1 MNMLGKYEYEGA
13 SCWLRMMADLP
24 MQLRDGV
31 RLVHGL
37 KTAVGMQGRGM
48 ATKLLKN
55 ICEEADKDQR
65 TLILM
70 PDSVMLQKWYN
81 KHGFVKV
88 QDEPPLM
95 VRQPSEIETRGNDGR
110 SERREV

>member
-1 MNMLGKYEYEGA
+1 MLGKYEYEGA
-13 SCWLRMMADLP
+13 SCWLRMMTDLP

-31 RLVHGL
+31 RLVHDL
-37 KTAVGMQGRGM
+37 KTEVGMQGRGM

-81 KHGFVKV
+81 KHGFKIV
-88 QDEPPLM
+88 QTEPAILM
-95 VRQPSEIETRGNDGR
+95 MRVPNEL
-110 SERREV
+110 V